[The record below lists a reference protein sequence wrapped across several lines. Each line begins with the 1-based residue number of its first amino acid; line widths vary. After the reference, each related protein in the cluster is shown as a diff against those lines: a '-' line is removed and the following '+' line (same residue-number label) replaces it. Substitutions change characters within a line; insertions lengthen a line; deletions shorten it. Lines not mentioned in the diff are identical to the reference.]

1 MKSLDIIALPQ
12 FEKEII
18 QLARKYPSIENDY
31 ENLLRELQNNPI
43 SGDPLGNNCYKVRMR
58 IASKRAGKRGGARV
72 ITCVK
77 IVDNKLYLVSIYDKS
92 ERDTIT
98 KKEMEFIL
106 KKSGLL

>member
-1 MKSLDIIALPQ
+1 
-12 FEKEII
+12 
-18 QLARKYPSIENDY
+18 
-31 ENLLRELQNNPI
+31 
-43 SGDPLGNNCYKVRMR
+43 MR
-58 IASKRAGKRGGARV
+58 IASKRTGKRGGARV

-77 IVDNKLYLVSIYDKS
+77 IVDNRLYLVSIYDKS

>member
-1 MKSLDIIALPQ
+1 
-12 FEKEII
+12 
-18 QLARKYPSIENDY
+18 
-31 ENLLRELQNNPI
+31 
-43 SGDPLGNNCYKVRMR
+43 MR

-106 KKSGLL
+106 KKSGLLWYETENW